1 MLKGV
6 CRDNTGVTAVCVS
19 ISFKELLFLPYLML
33 YVLFQPNTP
42 LSVKPPYFHK
52 YKTFIYTMQ

>member
-6 CRDNTGVTAVCVS
+6 CRGNIGVTAVCVS
-19 ISFKELLFLPYLML
+19 IPSKERLFLPYLML

-42 LSVKPPYFHK
+42 LNVKLFS
-52 YKTFIYTMQ
+52 QV